1 MEIVSTNAVLNLLYQ
16 HRYIFSFLG
25 ALFEGT
31 FIMLL
36 AGVLY
41 KFGYF
46 NFWGLFAVL
55 LAGYFLNGVGWYLLG
70 RFGGNAIMEKW
81 VKRFRVGRKIVDK
94 LEDYFKEHS
103 IKTLFI
109 TRVTYGLSMYTFI
122 IAGTLKMA
130 WKKFLS
136 VNLVASVGW
145 VAIMVGLGY
154 GFGASYRA
162 LSIVTKSIAFGVA
175 VVIFLAIVLVSISFV
190 YLLRYF
196 ARQKFVQEMEKHNHP
211 FIRRIGEVITK
222 IFNNKK

>member
-1 MEIVSTNAVLNLLYQ
+1 MEIVSTNFLVNLLYQ
-16 HRYIFSFLG
+16 HRYIFAFLG
-25 ALFEGT
+25 AFFEGT

-70 RFGGNAIMEKW
+70 RFGGNTIMEKW
-81 VKRFRVGRKIVDK
+81 VKRFRLGRKIADK

-103 IKTLFI
+103 IKTIFI
-109 TRVTYGLSMYTFI
+109 TRVTYGLSMYTLI

-130 WKKFLS
+130 WKKFFS
-136 VNLVASVGW
+136 VNLAASLGW
-145 VAIMVGLGY
+145 VIVMVGLGY

-162 LSIVTKSIAFGVA
+162 LSIITKSIALGVA
-175 VVIFLAIVLVSISFV
+175 VVMLVAIILISVSFI
-190 YLLRYF
+190 YMLRFF
-196 ARQKFVQEMEKHNHP
+196 ARQKFVQDLEKHQNS
-211 FIRRIGEVITK
+211 FVRKIGEAIGK
-222 IFNNKK
+222 MFNSRR